1 MKTTDWFEEWLAHYV
16 KPASKQKTYRRYEEI
31 VAQHILPKF
40 GEMEREGITPLVLQ
54 RYISKPTCPSSPF
67 AQKAT
72 SKLPK

>member
-40 GEMEREGITPLVLQ
+40 GEMEREGITPLVLSLCKIFCKY
-54 RYISKPTCPSSPF
+54 RRNVV
-67 AQKAT
+67 
-72 SKLPK
+72 